1 MGTRALIHIK
11 NEDRIIT
18 TIYRHY
24 DGYPEG
30 LGQEL
35 KDILSGKDIPEG
47 YLRGHQNP
55 GDFYNGMQCL
65 AAYVIKS
72 LKTEWGNVY
81 IYPPNSRDCGEEFVY
96 LIEEK
101 DKKLT
106 LSIMVVYNEDR
117 KLAETIVFE

>member
-11 NEDRIIT
+11 DGRKTIA

-24 DGYPEG
+24 DGHPEG

-47 YLRGHQNP
+47 YLRGYQNP

-65 AAYVIKS
+65 AAYVVKS

-81 IYPPNSRDCGEEFVY
+81 LYPPNSRYCGEEFVY
-96 LIEEK
+96 LIEQK
-101 DKKLT
+101 DNKLIM
-106 LSIMVVYNEDR
+106 SIMVVYHEDL
-117 KLAETIVFE
+117 KLAETITFE